1 MVPLL
6 ISLGP
11 AVDVLIASI
20 AKTESIAVL
29 VLLIVCGFLCR
40 ALIVIRKED
49 REDRA
54 AQEARSIAAQERNN
68 FVLEKVGDAITQLR
82 ITMASKGRQ

>member
-1 MVPLL
+1 MVPLH

-11 AVDVLIASI
+11 AVDVLIAAV
-20 AKTESIAVL
+20 AKTENIAIL

-40 ALIVIRKED
+40 ALVVVRKED
-49 REDRA
+49 REDRI

-82 ITMASKGRQ
+82 ITMASKG